1 MSSVRTKLDS
11 YKLLPKWIR
20 YLSSYLNLFLCSVL
34 LKPKIYGRKNIPQNG
49 PYIVAINHFHIFDPA
64 LVAYAIR
71 KPISFLAASDQDI
84 DWQVLI
90 AGKLY
95 GFIPTNRQKL
105 APSTIKKA
113 IQALQ
118 KGVPS
123 EAITVFGMT
132 QLGYYSRPRWI
143 TENPKTY
150 IDSGYSGNLGF
161 AFPTALGAKVGNPG
175 KDVVCV
181 SGDGGFMYNSS
192 EISTA
197 VKYGINLVTVIYN
210 DGHYGNVARDLDDD
224 FGGDYETEF
233 SNPDFVKLAEAY
245 GAIGLRAADP
255 FDVQNVIPRA
265 LDLSLIHI

>member
-20 YLSSYLNLFLCSVL
+20 YLSSYLNLLLCSVL

-118 KGVPS
+118 KGDILGIFP
-123 EAITVFGMT
+123 EATTGPV
-132 QLGYYSRPRWI
+132 LRRP
-143 TENPKTY
+143 KKGVTY
-150 IDSGYSGNLGF
+150 LSLKSGCKIL
-161 AFPTALGAKVGNPG
+161 P
-175 KDVVCV
+175 
-181 SGDGGFMYNSS
+181 M
-192 EISTA
+192 
-197 VKYGINLVTVIYN
+197 GIIGLEEDIWSQWLKGVRPQVTVKIGKPFSISSSLPKDRNKRQNKLSDIGDDIMHKIATLLPKKYRGEYVN
-210 DGHYGNVARDLDDD
+210 DN
-224 FGGDYETEF
+224 
-233 SNPDFVKLAEAY
+233 
-245 GAIGLRAADP
+245 
-255 FDVQNVIPRA
+255 
-265 LDLSLIHI
+265 

>member
-20 YLSSYLNLFLCSVL
+20 YLSSYLNLLLCSVL

-118 KGVPS
+118 KGDILGIFP
-123 EAITVFGMT
+123 EATTGPV
-132 QLGYYSRPRWI
+132 LRRP
-143 TENPKTY
+143 KKGVTY
-150 IDSGYSGNLGF
+150 LSLKSGCKIL
-161 AFPTALGAKVGNPG
+161 P
-175 KDVVCV
+175 
-181 SGDGGFMYNSS
+181 M
-192 EISTA
+192 
-197 VKYGINLVTVIYN
+197 GIIGLEEDIWSQWLKGVRPQVTVKIGKPFSISSSLPKDRNERQNKLSDIGDDIMYKIATLLPKKYRGEYVN
-210 DGHYGNVARDLDDD
+210 DN
-224 FGGDYETEF
+224 
-233 SNPDFVKLAEAY
+233 
-245 GAIGLRAADP
+245 
-255 FDVQNVIPRA
+255 
-265 LDLSLIHI
+265 

>member
-118 KGVPS
+118 KGDILGIFP
-123 EAITVFGMT
+123 EATTGSV
-132 QLGYYSRPRWI
+132 LRRP
-143 TENPKTY
+143 KKGVTY
-150 IDSGYSGNLGF
+150 LSLKSGCKILPMGI
-161 AFPTALGAKVGNPG
+161 VGLEEDIWSQWFKGVRPQ
-175 KDVVCV
+175 V
-181 SGDGGFMYNSS
+181 
-192 EISTA
+192 A
-197 VKYGINLVTVIYN
+197 VKIGKPFSISSSLPKDRSERQNKLTDIGDDIMHKIATLLPNKYRGEYINDN
-210 DGHYGNVARDLDDD
+210 
-224 FGGDYETEF
+224 
-233 SNPDFVKLAEAY
+233 
-245 GAIGLRAADP
+245 
-255 FDVQNVIPRA
+255 
-265 LDLSLIHI
+265 

>member
-118 KGVPS
+118 KGDILGIFP
-123 EAITVFGMT
+123 EATTGPV
-132 QLGYYSRPRWI
+132 LRRP
-143 TENPKTY
+143 KKGVTY
-150 IDSGYSGNLGF
+150 LSLKSGCKILPMGI
-161 AFPTALGAKVGNPG
+161 VGLEEDIWSQWFKGVRPQ
-175 KDVVCV
+175 V
-181 SGDGGFMYNSS
+181 
-192 EISTA
+192 A
-197 VKYGINLVTVIYN
+197 VKIGKPFSISSSLPKDRSERQNKLSDIGDDIMHKIATLIPNKYRGEYINDN
-210 DGHYGNVARDLDDD
+210 
-224 FGGDYETEF
+224 
-233 SNPDFVKLAEAY
+233 
-245 GAIGLRAADP
+245 
-255 FDVQNVIPRA
+255 
-265 LDLSLIHI
+265 

>member
-1 MSSVRTKLDS
+1 MDSVRTPLDS

-20 YLSSYLNLFLCSVL
+20 YLSSYLNLLLCSVL

-118 KGVPS
+118 KGDILGIFP
-123 EAITVFGMT
+123 EATTGPV
-132 QLGYYSRPRWI
+132 LRRP
-143 TENPKTY
+143 KKGVTY
-150 IDSGYSGNLGF
+150 LSLKSGCKIL
-161 AFPTALGAKVGNPG
+161 P
-175 KDVVCV
+175 
-181 SGDGGFMYNSS
+181 M
-192 EISTA
+192 
-197 VKYGINLVTVIYN
+197 GIIGLEEDIWSQWLKGVRPQVTVKIGKPFSISSSLPKDRNERQNKLSDIGDDIMHKIATLLPKKYQGEYVN
-210 DGHYGNVARDLDDD
+210 DN
-224 FGGDYETEF
+224 
-233 SNPDFVKLAEAY
+233 
-245 GAIGLRAADP
+245 
-255 FDVQNVIPRA
+255 
-265 LDLSLIHI
+265 

>member
-20 YLSSYLNLFLCSVL
+20 YLSSYLNLLLCSVL

-118 KGVPS
+118 KGDILGIFP
-123 EAITVFGMT
+123 EATTGPA
-132 QLGYYSRPRWI
+132 LRRP
-143 TENPKTY
+143 KKGVTY
-150 IDSGYSGNLGF
+150 LSLKSGCKILPMGIIGLEEDIWSQWL
-161 AFPTALGAKVGNPG
+161 K
-175 KDVVCV
+175 
-181 SGDGGFMYNSS
+181 GGRPQ
-192 EISTA
+192 
-197 VKYGINLVTVIYN
+197 VTVKIGKPFSISSSLPKDRNERQNKLSDIGDDIMHKIATLLPKKYQGEYVN
-210 DGHYGNVARDLDDD
+210 DN
-224 FGGDYETEF
+224 
-233 SNPDFVKLAEAY
+233 
-245 GAIGLRAADP
+245 
-255 FDVQNVIPRA
+255 
-265 LDLSLIHI
+265 

>member
-118 KGVPS
+118 KGDILGIFP
-123 EAITVFGMT
+123 EATTGPV
-132 QLGYYSRPRWI
+132 LRRP
-143 TENPKTY
+143 KKGVTY
-150 IDSGYSGNLGF
+150 LSLKSGCKILPMGI
-161 AFPTALGAKVGNPG
+161 VGLEEDIWSQWFKGVRPQ
-175 KDVVCV
+175 V
-181 SGDGGFMYNSS
+181 
-192 EISTA
+192 A
-197 VKYGINLVTVIYN
+197 VKIGKPFSISSSLPKDRSERQNKLSDIGDDIMHKIATLLPNKYRGEYINDN
-210 DGHYGNVARDLDDD
+210 
-224 FGGDYETEF
+224 
-233 SNPDFVKLAEAY
+233 
-245 GAIGLRAADP
+245 
-255 FDVQNVIPRA
+255 
-265 LDLSLIHI
+265 

>member
-64 LVAYAIR
+64 IVAYAIR

-118 KGVPS
+118 KGDILGIFP
-123 EAITVFGMT
+123 EATTGPV
-132 QLGYYSRPRWI
+132 LRRP
-143 TENPKTY
+143 KKGVTY
-150 IDSGYSGNLGF
+150 LSLKSGCKILPMGI
-161 AFPTALGAKVGNPG
+161 VGLEEDIWSQWFKGVRPQ
-175 KDVVCV
+175 V
-181 SGDGGFMYNSS
+181 
-192 EISTA
+192 A
-197 VKYGINLVTVIYN
+197 VKIGKPFSISSSLPKDRSERQNKLSDIGDDIMHKIATLLPNKYRGEYINDN
-210 DGHYGNVARDLDDD
+210 
-224 FGGDYETEF
+224 
-233 SNPDFVKLAEAY
+233 
-245 GAIGLRAADP
+245 
-255 FDVQNVIPRA
+255 
-265 LDLSLIHI
+265 

>member
-118 KGVPS
+118 KGDILGIFP
-123 EAITVFGMT
+123 EATTGPV
-132 QLGYYSRPRWI
+132 LRRP
-143 TENPKTY
+143 KKGVTY
-150 IDSGYSGNLGF
+150 LSLKSGCKILPMGI
-161 AFPTALGAKVGNPG
+161 
-175 KDVVCV
+175 VVLEEDIWSQWFKGV
-181 SGDGGFMYNSS
+181 RPQV
-192 EISTA
+192 A
-197 VKYGINLVTVIYN
+197 VKIGKPFSISSSLPKDRSERQNKLSDIGDDIMHKIATLLPNKYRGEYINDN
-210 DGHYGNVARDLDDD
+210 
-224 FGGDYETEF
+224 
-233 SNPDFVKLAEAY
+233 
-245 GAIGLRAADP
+245 
-255 FDVQNVIPRA
+255 
-265 LDLSLIHI
+265 

>member
-20 YLSSYLNLFLCSVL
+20 YLSSYLNLLLCSVL

-118 KGVPS
+118 KGDILGIFP
-123 EAITVFGMT
+123 EATTGPV
-132 QLGYYSRPRWI
+132 LRRP
-143 TENPKTY
+143 KKGVTY
-150 IDSGYSGNLGF
+150 LSLKSGCKIL
-161 AFPTALGAKVGNPG
+161 P
-175 KDVVCV
+175 
-181 SGDGGFMYNSS
+181 M
-192 EISTA
+192 
-197 VKYGINLVTVIYN
+197 GIIGLEEDIWSQWLKGVRPQVTVKIGKPFSISSSLPKDRNERQNKLSDIGDDIMHKIATLLPKKYRGEYVNYN
-210 DGHYGNVARDLDDD
+210 
-224 FGGDYETEF
+224 
-233 SNPDFVKLAEAY
+233 
-245 GAIGLRAADP
+245 
-255 FDVQNVIPRA
+255 
-265 LDLSLIHI
+265 

>member
-20 YLSSYLNLFLCSVL
+20 YLSSYLNLLLCSVL

-118 KGVPS
+118 KGDILGIFP
-123 EAITVFGMT
+123 EATTGPV
-132 QLGYYSRPRWI
+132 LRRP
-143 TENPKTY
+143 KKGVTY
-150 IDSGYSGNLGF
+150 LSLKSGCKIL
-161 AFPTALGAKVGNPG
+161 P
-175 KDVVCV
+175 
-181 SGDGGFMYNSS
+181 M
-192 EISTA
+192 
-197 VKYGINLVTVIYN
+197 GI
-210 DGHYGNVARDLDDD
+210 
-224 FGGDYETEF
+224 
-233 SNPDFVKLAEAY
+233 
-245 GAIGLRAADP
+245 IGLEEDIWSQWLKGVRPQVNVKIGKP
-255 FDVQNVIPRA
+255 FSISSSLPKDRNERQNK
-265 LDLSLIHI
+265 LSDIGDDIMHTIATLLPKKYRGEYVNDN

>member
-20 YLSSYLNLFLCSVL
+20 YLSSYLNLLLCSVL

-118 KGVPS
+118 KGDILGIFP
-123 EAITVFGMT
+123 EATTGPV
-132 QLGYYSRPRWI
+132 LRRP
-143 TENPKTY
+143 KKGVTY
-150 IDSGYSGNLGF
+150 LSLKSGCKIL
-161 AFPTALGAKVGNPG
+161 P
-175 KDVVCV
+175 
-181 SGDGGFMYNSS
+181 M
-192 EISTA
+192 
-197 VKYGINLVTVIYN
+197 GIIGLEEDIWSQWLKGVRPQVTVKIGKSFSISPSLPKDRNERQNKLSDIGDDIMHKIATLLPKKYRGEYVN
-210 DGHYGNVARDLDDD
+210 DN
-224 FGGDYETEF
+224 
-233 SNPDFVKLAEAY
+233 
-245 GAIGLRAADP
+245 
-255 FDVQNVIPRA
+255 
-265 LDLSLIHI
+265 

>member
-118 KGVPS
+118 KGDILGIFP
-123 EAITVFGMT
+123 EATTGPV
-132 QLGYYSRPRWI
+132 LRRP
-143 TENPKTY
+143 KKGVTY
-150 IDSGYSGNLGF
+150 LSLKSGCKILPMGI
-161 AFPTALGAKVGNPG
+161 VGLEEDIWSQWFKGVRPQ
-175 KDVVCV
+175 V
-181 SGDGGFMYNSS
+181 
-192 EISTA
+192 A
-197 VKYGINLVTVIYN
+197 VKIGKPFSISSSLPKDRSERQNKLSDIGDDIMHKIATLLPNKYRGEYVN
-210 DGHYGNVARDLDDD
+210 DN
-224 FGGDYETEF
+224 
-233 SNPDFVKLAEAY
+233 
-245 GAIGLRAADP
+245 
-255 FDVQNVIPRA
+255 
-265 LDLSLIHI
+265 

>member
-20 YLSSYLNLFLCSVL
+20 YLSSYLNLLLCSVL
-34 LKPKIYGRKNIPQNG
+34 LKPKIYGRKNVPQNG

-118 KGVPS
+118 KGDILGIFP
-123 EAITVFGMT
+123 EATTGPV
-132 QLGYYSRPRWI
+132 LRRP
-143 TENPKTY
+143 KKGVTY
-150 IDSGYSGNLGF
+150 LSLKSGCKIL
-161 AFPTALGAKVGNPG
+161 P
-175 KDVVCV
+175 
-181 SGDGGFMYNSS
+181 M
-192 EISTA
+192 
-197 VKYGINLVTVIYN
+197 GIIGLEEDIWSQWLKGVRPQVTVKIGKPFSISSSLPKDRNERQNKLSDIGDDIMHKIATLLPKKYQGEYVN
-210 DGHYGNVARDLDDD
+210 DN
-224 FGGDYETEF
+224 
-233 SNPDFVKLAEAY
+233 
-245 GAIGLRAADP
+245 
-255 FDVQNVIPRA
+255 
-265 LDLSLIHI
+265 

>member
-20 YLSSYLNLFLCSVL
+20 YLSSYLNLLLCSVL

-118 KGVPS
+118 KGDILGIFP
-123 EAITVFGMT
+123 EATTGPV
-132 QLGYYSRPRWI
+132 LRRP
-143 TENPKTY
+143 KKGVTY
-150 IDSGYSGNLGF
+150 LSLKSGCKIL
-161 AFPTALGAKVGNPG
+161 P
-175 KDVVCV
+175 
-181 SGDGGFMYNSS
+181 M
-192 EISTA
+192 
-197 VKYGINLVTVIYN
+197 GIIGLEEDIWSQWLKGVRPQVTVKI
-210 DGHYGNVARDLDDD
+210 GKP
-224 FGGDYETEF
+224 F
-233 SNPDFVKLAEAY
+233 SISSSLPKDRNERQNKLS
-245 GAIGLRAADP
+245 AIGDEIMHKIATLLPKKYRGEYVND
-255 FDVQNVIPRA
+255 N
-265 LDLSLIHI
+265 

>member
-49 PYIVAINHFHIFDPA
+49 PYIIAINHFHIFDPA

-118 KGVPS
+118 KGDILGIFP
-123 EAITVFGMT
+123 EATTGPV
-132 QLGYYSRPRWI
+132 LRRP
-143 TENPKTY
+143 KKGVTY
-150 IDSGYSGNLGF
+150 LSLKSGCKILPMGF
-161 AFPTALGAKVGNPG
+161 VGLEEDIWSQWFKGVRPQ
-175 KDVVCV
+175 V
-181 SGDGGFMYNSS
+181 
-192 EISTA
+192 A
-197 VKYGINLVTVIYN
+197 VKIGKPFSISSSLPKDRSERQNKLSDIGDDIMHKIATLLPNKYRGEYINDN
-210 DGHYGNVARDLDDD
+210 
-224 FGGDYETEF
+224 
-233 SNPDFVKLAEAY
+233 
-245 GAIGLRAADP
+245 
-255 FDVQNVIPRA
+255 
-265 LDLSLIHI
+265 

>member
-118 KGVPS
+118 KGDILGIFP
-123 EAITVFGMT
+123 EATTGPA
-132 QLGYYSRPRWI
+132 LRRP
-143 TENPKTY
+143 KKGVTY
-150 IDSGYSGNLGF
+150 LSLKSGCKILPMGI
-161 AFPTALGAKVGNPG
+161 VGLEEDIWSQWFKGVRPQ
-175 KDVVCV
+175 V
-181 SGDGGFMYNSS
+181 
-192 EISTA
+192 A
-197 VKYGINLVTVIYN
+197 VKIGKPFSISSSLPKDRSERQNKLSDIGDDIMHKIATLLPNKYRGEYINDN
-210 DGHYGNVARDLDDD
+210 
-224 FGGDYETEF
+224 
-233 SNPDFVKLAEAY
+233 
-245 GAIGLRAADP
+245 
-255 FDVQNVIPRA
+255 
-265 LDLSLIHI
+265 

>member
-20 YLSSYLNLFLCSVL
+20 YLSSYLNLLLCSVL

-118 KGVPS
+118 KGDILGIFP
-123 EAITVFGMT
+123 EATTGPV
-132 QLGYYSRPRWI
+132 LRRP
-143 TENPKTY
+143 KKGVTY
-150 IDSGYSGNLGF
+150 LSLKSGCKIL
-161 AFPTALGAKVGNPG
+161 P
-175 KDVVCV
+175 
-181 SGDGGFMYNSS
+181 M
-192 EISTA
+192 
-197 VKYGINLVTVIYN
+197 GIIGLEEDIWSQWLKGVRPQVTVKI
-210 DGHYGNVARDLDDD
+210 GKP
-224 FGGDYETEF
+224 F
-233 SNPDFVKLAEAY
+233 S
-245 GAIGLRAADP
+245 ISS
-255 FDVQNVIPRA
+255 
-265 LDLSLIHI
+265 SLPKDRNER

>member
-20 YLSSYLNLFLCSVL
+20 YLSSYLNLLLCSVL

-118 KGVPS
+118 KGDILGIFP
-123 EAITVFGMT
+123 EATTGPV
-132 QLGYYSRPRWI
+132 LRRP
-143 TENPKTY
+143 KKGVTY
-150 IDSGYSGNLGF
+150 LSLKSGCKILPMGI
-161 AFPTALGAKVGNPG
+161 VGLEEDIWSQWFKGVRPQ
-175 KDVVCV
+175 V
-181 SGDGGFMYNSS
+181 
-192 EISTA
+192 A
-197 VKYGINLVTVIYN
+197 VKIGKPFSISSSLPKDRNERQNKLSDIGDDIMHKIATLLPKKYRGEYVN
-210 DGHYGNVARDLDDD
+210 DN
-224 FGGDYETEF
+224 
-233 SNPDFVKLAEAY
+233 
-245 GAIGLRAADP
+245 
-255 FDVQNVIPRA
+255 
-265 LDLSLIHI
+265 

>member
-20 YLSSYLNLFLCSVL
+20 YLSSYLNLLLCSIL
-34 LKPKIYGRKNIPQNG
+34 LKPKIYGRKKIPQNG

-118 KGVPS
+118 KGDILGIFP
-123 EAITVFGMT
+123 EATTGPV
-132 QLGYYSRPRWI
+132 LRRP
-143 TENPKTY
+143 KKGVTY
-150 IDSGYSGNLGF
+150 LSLKSGCKILPMSIIGLEEDIWSQWFKGVR
-161 AFPTALGAKVGNPG
+161 PQV
-175 KDVVCV
+175 
-181 SGDGGFMYNSS
+181 
-192 EISTA
+192 A
-197 VKYGINLVTVIYN
+197 VKIGKPFSISSSLPKDRNERQNKLSDIGDEIMHKIATLLPKKYRGEYVN
-210 DGHYGNVARDLDDD
+210 DN
-224 FGGDYETEF
+224 
-233 SNPDFVKLAEAY
+233 
-245 GAIGLRAADP
+245 
-255 FDVQNVIPRA
+255 
-265 LDLSLIHI
+265 

>member
-20 YLSSYLNLFLCSVL
+20 YLSSYLNLLLCSVL

-84 DWQVLI
+84 DWQLLI

-118 KGVPS
+118 NGDILGIFPEATTGPALRRPKKGVTYLSLKSGCKILPMGIIGLEEDIWS
-123 EAITVFGMT
+123 QWLKGV
-132 QLGYYSRPRWI
+132 RPQ
-143 TENPKTY
+143 
-150 IDSGYSGNLGF
+150 
-161 AFPTALGAKVGNPG
+161 
-175 KDVVCV
+175 
-181 SGDGGFMYNSS
+181 
-192 EISTA
+192 
-197 VKYGINLVTVIYN
+197 VTVKI
-210 DGHYGNVARDLDDD
+210 GKP
-224 FGGDYETEF
+224 F
-233 SNPDFVKLAEAY
+233 SISFENFK
-245 GAIGLRAADP
+245 
-255 FDVQNVIPRA
+255 A
-265 LDLSLIHI
+265 L

>member
-118 KGVPS
+118 KGDILGIFP
-123 EAITVFGMT
+123 EATTGPV
-132 QLGYYSRPRWI
+132 LRRP
-143 TENPKTY
+143 KKGVTY
-150 IDSGYSGNLGF
+150 LSLKSGCKILPMGI
-161 AFPTALGAKVGNPG
+161 VGLEEDIWSQWFKGVRPQ
-175 KDVVCV
+175 V
-181 SGDGGFMYNSS
+181 
-192 EISTA
+192 A
-197 VKYGINLVTVIYN
+197 VKIGKPFSISSSLPKDRSERQNKLSDIGDDIMHKIATLLPNKYRGEYFN
-210 DGHYGNVARDLDDD
+210 DN
-224 FGGDYETEF
+224 
-233 SNPDFVKLAEAY
+233 
-245 GAIGLRAADP
+245 
-255 FDVQNVIPRA
+255 
-265 LDLSLIHI
+265 

>member
-34 LKPKIYGRKNIPQNG
+34 LKPKVYGRKNIPQNG

-118 KGVPS
+118 KGDILGIFP
-123 EAITVFGMT
+123 EATTGPV
-132 QLGYYSRPRWI
+132 LRRP
-143 TENPKTY
+143 KKGVTY
-150 IDSGYSGNLGF
+150 LSLKSGCKIL
-161 AFPTALGAKVGNPG
+161 P
-175 KDVVCV
+175 
-181 SGDGGFMYNSS
+181 M
-192 EISTA
+192 
-197 VKYGINLVTVIYN
+197 GIIGLEEDIWSQWLKGVRPQVTVKIGKPFSISSSLPKDRNERQNKLSDIGDDIMYKIATLLPKKYRGEYVN
-210 DGHYGNVARDLDDD
+210 DN
-224 FGGDYETEF
+224 
-233 SNPDFVKLAEAY
+233 
-245 GAIGLRAADP
+245 
-255 FDVQNVIPRA
+255 
-265 LDLSLIHI
+265 